1 MELVQQSPEAGLE
14 RVLALRASDLEGW
27 ESAAASEIDADLAA
41 QLRERDVQLA
51 DLLAEWSRDC
61 DAADVPDVRGSDFV
75 GLPQGRSSVAPAAL
89 QGSARR
95 RLRRLRP
102 SGLPQALALAA
113 GFALLSFGTWQ
124 VQQSSQNTTSEAVLL
139 PSAGWKAVSGTV
151 STRVALQFSV
161 ERRLPSGALVE
172 PGRAGSAYGAA
183 DSLILRVDLRGEPAW
198 VYLFEQTSGGPPTVL
213 HPSAGDGWR
222 LEQGLHALSGR
233 DGQPLAYRP
242 DLPAGPTRYLAI
254 ATSVRVDA
262 AGLATEV
269 LASGLDRP
277 DLWPRPVRAVDSFVV
292 DWME

>member
-1 MELVQQSPEAGLE
+1 MELVQQSPETGLE
-14 RVLALRASDLEGW
+14 RVLALRPADLEGW

-41 QLRERDVQLA
+41 QLRERDAQLA
-51 DLLAEWSRDC
+51 DLLREWSKDF

-75 GLPQGRSSVAPAAL
+75 GLPQGRSSVEPAAL
-89 QGSARR
+89 QSSARR

-113 GFALLSFGTWQ
+113 GFAILCFGSWQ
-124 VQQSSQNTTSEAVLL
+124 VQQSSQSTTSETVPL

-161 ERRLPSGALVE
+161 ERRLQSGALVE
-172 PGRAGSAYGAA
+172 PGRAGSSYGAA

-222 LEQGLHALSGR
+222 LEEGLHALSSG

-242 DLPAGPTRYLAI
+242 DQPAGATRYLAI
-254 ATSVRVDA
+254 ATSGPVDA
-262 AGLATEV
+262 AGFATQV
-269 LASGLDRP
+269 LAAGLDRP